1 MASQGTVI
9 ARVYTSDAFLPLANV
24 PVTFTQ
30 LQPDG
35 SRKLLAVR
43 LTNSSGMT
51 APLPVETPDAS
62 ESLSPGLMEKPYA
75 VVNISVEYPGY
86 GGVLAEG
93 VQVFPGV
100 ETIQALQ
107 LGPLPSLPGE
117 QDLSVLF
124 PGSSQNL

>member
-9 ARVYTSDAFLPLANV
+9 ARVYTSDALLPLANV

-30 LQPDG
+30 IQPDG

-107 LGPLPSLPGE
+107 LVPLPSLPGE

>member
-1 MASQGTVI
+1 MRAADSRPYRGHEGLYYLPSPFAYTSVSVKRRGFFLASQGTVI

-51 APLPVETPDAS
+51 APLPVETQLVWAIT
-62 ESLSPGLMEKPYA
+62 LYA
-75 VVNISVEYPGY
+75 V
-86 GGVLAEG
+86 AR
-93 VQVFPGV
+93 
-100 ETIQALQ
+100 
-107 LGPLPSLPGE
+107 SLT
-117 QDLSVLF
+117 QTT
-124 PGSSQNL
+124 